1 MICIIYRLAMTR
13 IDPTDAISTHNS
25 NLSTHANKGLYRPIT
40 ARYSPLLTHQMDIY
54 MYTLESDIDP
64 YWPQSTH

>member
-1 MICIIYRLAMTR
+1 MTR

-25 NLSTHANKGLYRPIT
+25 NLSTHAIKGLYRPIT

-64 YWPQSTH
+64 Y